1 MRKNELLALEWED
14 VDFERRIIKIGPKD
28 GWSPK
33 GKRPREIP
41 INDEL
46 IEVLLEL
53 GRESKGSYVLEKN
66 GSNRYDRTLWEDI
79 KKLTKKLGIKNANI
93 HTFRHTFASYMIMN
107 GVDIVTVREL
117 LGHSDITT
125 TMRYAHLM
133 PNHKM
138 WAVNK
143 LKSITRI
150 GTDLAQ
156 NENFRM

>member
-1 MRKNELLALEWED
+1 VPAH
-14 VDFERRIIKIGPKD
+14 
-28 GWSPK
+28 S
-33 GKRPREIP
+33 
-41 INDEL
+41 
-46 IEVLLEL
+46 IEVLPEL
-53 GRESKGSYVLEKN
+53 RRESKSSYILEKN

-79 KKLTKKLGIKNANI
+79 KKLTKALGIKNANI

-107 GVDIVTVREL
+107 GFDIVTVKEL
-117 LGHSDITT
+117 LGYSDITT

-143 LKSITRI
+143 LKAITRV

-156 NENFRM
+156 SEDIRM

>member
-1 MRKNELLALEWED
+1 VR
-14 VDFERRIIKIGPKD
+14 
-28 GWSPK
+28 
-33 GKRPREIP
+33 
-41 INDEL
+41 
-46 IEVLLEL
+46 
-53 GRESKGSYVLEKN
+53 RESKGSFVLEKG

-79 KKLTKKLGIKNANI
+79 KKLTRELGIKNANI

-107 GVDIVTVREL
+107 GVDIVTVKKL

-156 NENFRM
+156 AEDFRM